1 MFIFLIAL
9 SDCCLSLLIYFKFM
23 IKTNI
28 QQTLDI
34 DAINKNIELK
44 FITIVNVCFD
54 VTYY

>member
-1 MFIFLIAL
+1 MFIFLITL

-44 FITIVNVCFD
+44 CITIINVCFD

>member
-23 IKTNI
+23 IKTNV

-34 DAINKNIELK
+34 DAINKNIEFK

-54 VTYY
+54 ATYY